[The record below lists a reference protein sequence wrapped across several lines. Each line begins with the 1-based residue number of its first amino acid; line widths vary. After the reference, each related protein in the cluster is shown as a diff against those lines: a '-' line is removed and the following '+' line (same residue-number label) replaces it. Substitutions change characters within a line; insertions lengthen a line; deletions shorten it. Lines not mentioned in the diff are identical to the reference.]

1 MVAVRDELR
10 RGNLWVEGSRRYRQ
24 LADFFLPEP
33 EWTARRADFFS
44 RARLPAKAED
54 DGRFLARRL
63 AAAYDRFQSR
73 FPENAQVKVTE
84 DGWRL
89 SSDVAERRSPEEQQA
104 LERLTSWMGSACLPI
119 RFRDGKIIA
128 RCL

>member
-33 EWTARRADFFS
+33 EWIARRADFFS

-54 DGRFLARRL
+54 GGRFLARRL

-73 FPENAQVKVTE
+73 FPENAKS
-84 DGWRL
+84 RL
-89 SSDVAERRSPEEQQA
+89 PKTGGGSLRTSPNGGFRKNSRRSRGSPHGWVRTC
-104 LERLTSWMGSACLPI
+104 ERFG
-119 RFRDGKIIA
+119 FRT
-128 RCL
+128 C